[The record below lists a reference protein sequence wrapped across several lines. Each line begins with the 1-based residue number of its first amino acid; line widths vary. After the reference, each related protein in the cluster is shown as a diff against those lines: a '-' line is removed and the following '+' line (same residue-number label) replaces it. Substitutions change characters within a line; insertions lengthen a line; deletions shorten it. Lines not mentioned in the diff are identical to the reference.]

1 MTTLV
6 NLIIDLEK
14 DEKHSIRMP
23 NRKTK
28 FVTCIDISV
37 VIFIVVFG
45 IATLPIKIKKIW
57 RTMNCLN
64 ETDKI
69 LQLKN
74 SKRFRRSSIHFLV
87 FVFILTVIIFSY
99 DISSWFVVL
108 QQQSKSPV
116 EYLRAYFCFYCLYV
130 VMLAKELLYWHVIFF
145 VKIKISTLNAR
156 LRELKK
162 ASSYNEH
169 PKIVIDRSDLDR
181 WSLNKGIRK
190 VNSVSSESVCT
201 SGICLS
207 LDQEIT
213 SLTRYQDHIF
223 QAVEVINSTT
233 EYGIHI
239 FAKGKL
245 IFIILQTTWVLGHL
259 GRVLIIVEPCQL
271 CINEHRKTA
280 NLICDLL
287 TNELKDHVE
296 KAVSTITKEQTLSRK
311 HF

>member
-1 MTTLV
+1 MFLGELYLSEELFSVVQPVLLVSRVLGIFPVSYKKHGNYYKLCWSTWYAIYSYALSLALTMTTLV

-207 LDQEIT
+207 LGE
-213 SLTRYQDHIF
+213 
-223 QAVEVINSTT
+223 
-233 EYGIHI
+233 
-239 FAKGKL
+239 
-245 IFIILQTTWVLGHL
+245 
-259 GRVLIIVEPCQL
+259 
-271 CINEHRKTA
+271 
-280 NLICDLL
+280 
-287 TNELKDHVE
+287 
-296 KAVSTITKEQTLSRK
+296 
-311 HF
+311 